1 MKVFIFE
8 DAVERVRTFHELLP
22 TSSIEVCDNVEVAKK
37 LLLEN
42 TYQIAFLDHDMDFA
56 LNQDEG
62 NNGSELAKFIV
73 ENKIC
78 FIQVFVHSMNVVCG
92 DKMIEILNNSL
103 EIKQVHRTP
112 FPSLVAMLRIDK
124 NQQQWY
130 NYCKERK
137 RNDNFHVG
145 YSLEKI

>member
-22 TSSIEVCDNVEVAKK
+22 TSSIEVCDNVEV
-37 LLLEN
+37 
-42 TYQIAFLDHDMDFA
+42 DHDMDFA

-124 NQQQWY
+124 N
-130 NYCKERK
+130 
-137 RNDNFHVG
+137 
-145 YSLEKI
+145 